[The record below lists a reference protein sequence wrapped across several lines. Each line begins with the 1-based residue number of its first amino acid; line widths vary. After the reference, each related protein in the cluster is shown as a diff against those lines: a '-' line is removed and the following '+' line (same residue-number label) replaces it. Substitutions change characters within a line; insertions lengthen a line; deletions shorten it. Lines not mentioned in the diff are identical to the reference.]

1 MKLREVMTPNVEVIH
16 PNASVQEAAEMMR
29 SLDVGSLPVCDGRK
43 MQGMITDR
51 DITIRAVADGR
62 EARQTP
68 VREIMTSELVYCFE
82 DEDVEAAARLMNDHQ
97 IRRLPIINDEK
108 ELVGIVSLG
117 DLAVETDDEHMV
129 GQVLEGVSEPAKPQ
143 RR

>member
-1 MKLREVMTPNVEVIH
+1 MKLHEVMTPNVEVIH
-16 PNASVQEAAEMMR
+16 PNASVQEAAELMR

-43 MQGMITDR
+43 IQGMITDR
-51 DITIRAVADGR
+51 DIAIRAVADGR

-68 VREIMTSELVYCFE
+68 VREIMTPELVYCTE
-82 DEDVEAAARLMNDHQ
+82 DEDVTAAAQLMHDHQ
-97 IRRLPIINDEK
+97 IRRLPIINEQK

-117 DLAVETDDEHMV
+117 DLAVETRDEKMA
-129 GQVLEGVSEPAKPQ
+129 GQVLEGISEPAKPQ

>member
-1 MKLREVMTPNVEVIH
+1 MKLHEVMTPNVEVIH
-16 PNASVQEAAEMMR
+16 PNASVQEAAELMR

-43 MQGMITDR
+43 IQGMITDR
-51 DITIRAVADGR
+51 DIAIRAVADGR

-68 VREIMTSELVYCFE
+68 VREIMTPELVYCTE
-82 DEDVEAAARLMNDHQ
+82 DEDVTAAAQLMHDHQ
-97 IRRLPIINDEK
+97 IRRLLIINEQK

-117 DLAVETDDEHMV
+117 DLAVETRDEKMA

>member
-1 MKLREVMTPNVEVIH
+1 
-16 PNASVQEAAEMMR
+16 VQEAAELMR

-43 MQGMITDR
+43 IQGMITDR
-51 DITIRAVADGR
+51 DIAIRAVADGR

-68 VREIMTSELVYCFE
+68 VREIMTPELVYCTE
-82 DEDVEAAARLMNDHQ
+82 DEDVTAAAQLMHDHQ
-97 IRRLPIINDEK
+97 IRRLPIINEQK

-117 DLAVETDDEHMV
+117 DLAVETRDEKMA
-129 GQVLEGVSEPAKPQ
+129 GQVLEGISEPAKPQ